1 MKLKELDLTKYD
13 INQISEMIYET
24 DQNLFGIFL
33 DKNPIQAVSK
43 LKKLIEAGKNC
54 YGHEHIYI
62 AEDEDGTIQGVLVA
76 FRGDEIGFVQ
86 EAKIFKATMNFKDFF
101 KLTFIK
107 PIYDSIT
114 ASSIQGDDF
123 YIGNLVVSANLRG
136 KGIGSKMIEQSFQLA
151 RDKKCKR
158 VLLDVIFENTGAK
171 KLYERIGFKKCCEK
185 NLWWSSK
192 SDGTYGMEYP
202 LKNE

>member
-1 MKLKELDLTKYD
+1 MKLKELDINEYD

-24 DQNLFGIFL
+24 DQNLFSTFL
-33 DKNPIQAVSK
+33 DKDPVQAVAK
-43 LKKLIEAGKNC
+43 LKKLIESGKNC
-54 YGHEHIYI
+54 YGHEHIYL
-62 AEDEDGTIQGVLVA
+62 AEDENGNIQGVLVG

-86 EAKIFKATMNFKDFF
+86 EAKIFKATMPYKDFL

-107 PIYDSIT
+107 PVYDRLT
-114 ASSIQGDDF
+114 ASSIQEDDF

-136 KGIGSKMIEQSFQLA
+136 KGIGSKIIEQSFELA
-151 RDKKCKR
+151 REKGCKR
-158 VLLDVIFENTGAK
+158 VLLDVIFENHGAK

-192 SDGTYGMEYP
+192 SEGTYGMEYT
-202 LKNE
+202 L

>member
-1 MKLKELDLTKYD
+1 MKLKELDVNKYD
-13 INQISEMIYET
+13 MDQISEMIYET
-24 DQNLFGIFL
+24 DQNLFNTFL
-33 DKNPIQAVSK
+33 DENPVKAVIK
-43 LKKLIEAGKNC
+43 LKKLILSGKNS
-54 YGHEHIYI
+54 YGHDHIYI
-62 AEDEDGTIQGVLVA
+62 AEDENGAIQGILVA

-86 EAKIFKATMNFKDFF
+86 EAKIFRATMTFKDFL

-107 PIYDSIT
+107 PVYDRLT

-136 KGIGSKMIEQSFQLA
+136 KGIGSKIIEHSFDLA
-151 RDKKCKR
+151 REKGCKR

-171 KLYERIGFKKCCEK
+171 KLYERIGFRKCCEK

-202 LKNE
+202 L

>member
-1 MKLKELDLTKYD
+1 MKLKELDINEYD

-24 DQNLFGIFL
+24 DQNLFSTFL
-33 DKNPIQAVSK
+33 DKDPVQAVAK
-43 LKKLIEAGKNC
+43 LKKLIESGKNC
-54 YGHEHIYI
+54 YGHEHIYL
-62 AEDEDGTIQGVLVA
+62 AEDENGNIQGVLVG

-86 EAKIFKATMNFKDFF
+86 EAKIFKATMPFKDFL

-107 PIYDSIT
+107 PVYDRLT
-114 ASSIQGDDF
+114 ASSIQEDDF

-136 KGIGSKMIEQSFQLA
+136 KGIGSKIIEQSFELA
-151 RDKKCKR
+151 REKGCKR
-158 VLLDVIFENTGAK
+158 VLLDVIFENHGAK

-192 SDGTYGMEYP
+192 SEGTYGMEYT
-202 LKNE
+202 L

>member
-1 MKLKELDLTKYD
+1 MKLRELDINQYD
-13 INQISEMIYET
+13 INQISELIYET
-24 DQNLFGIFL
+24 DQNLFGTFL
-33 DKNPIQAVSK
+33 DKDPVQAVSK
-43 LKKLIEAGKNC
+43 LKNLIEAGKNS

-62 AEDEDGTIQGVLVA
+62 AEDENGSIQGVLVA

-86 EAKIFKATMNFKDFF
+86 EAKVFRSTMSFKDFL

-107 PIYDSIT
+107 PVYDRLT

-136 KGIGSKMIEQSFQLA
+136 KGIGSKIIEHSFELA
-151 RDKKCKR
+151 REKGCKR
-158 VLLDVIFENTGAK
+158 VLLDVIFENSGAK
-171 KLYERIGFKKCCEK
+171 KLYERIGFRKCCEK

-192 SDGTYGMEYP
+192 SEGTYGMEYS
-202 LKNE
+202 L

>member
-1 MKLKELDLTKYD
+1 MKLKELDLKKYD
-13 INQISEMIYET
+13 LNQISEMIYET
-24 DQNLFGIFL
+24 DQNLFGTFL
-33 DKNPIQAVSK
+33 DKEPVKAVAK
-43 LKKLIEAGKNC
+43 LKKLIEAGKNS

-62 AEDEDGTIQGVLVA
+62 AEDENGAIQGVLVA
-76 FRGDEIGFVQ
+76 FRGDDIGFIQ
-86 EAKIFKATMNFKDFF
+86 EAKIFKTTMNFKDFF

-107 PIYDSIT
+107 PVYDSLT
-114 ASSIQGDDF
+114 ASSIRDDDF

-136 KGIGSKMIEQSFQLA
+136 KGIGSKIIEQSFELA
-151 RDKKCKR
+151 RDKECKR
-158 VLLDVIFENTGAK
+158 VLLDVIFENQGAK

-192 SDGTYGMEYP
+192 SDGTYGMEYS

>member
-1 MKLKELDLTKYD
+1 MKLKKLDLNKYD
-13 INQISEMIYET
+13 INQISGMIYET

-33 DKNPIQAVSK
+33 DKDPVQAVEK
-43 LKKLIEAGKNC
+43 LKNLIEAGKNC
-54 YGHEHIYI
+54 YGHEHVYI
-62 AEDEDGTIQGVLVA
+62 AEDENGSIQGVLVA

-86 EAKIFKATMNFKDFF
+86 EAKIFRATMNFTDFF

-107 PIYDSIT
+107 PVYDRIT

-136 KGIGSKMIEQSFQLA
+136 KGIGSKIIEQSFELA
-151 RDKKCKR
+151 REKKCKR
-158 VLLDVIFENTGAK
+158 VLLDVIFENLGAK
-171 KLYERIGFKKCCEK
+171 KLYERIGFKQCSEK

-202 LKNE
+202 L

>member
-1 MKLKELDLTKYD
+1 MKLKELDVNKYD
-13 INQISEMIYET
+13 MDQISEMIYET
-24 DQNLFGIFL
+24 DQNLFNTFL
-33 DKNPIQAVSK
+33 DEDPVKAVIK
-43 LKKLIEAGKNC
+43 LKKLILSGKNS
-54 YGHEHIYI
+54 YGHDHIYI
-62 AEDEDGTIQGVLVA
+62 AEDENGAIQGILVA

-86 EAKIFKATMNFKDFF
+86 EAKIFRATMTFKDFL

-107 PIYDSIT
+107 PVYDRLT

-136 KGIGSKMIEQSFQLA
+136 KGIGSKIIEHSFDLA
-151 RDKKCKR
+151 REKGCKR

-171 KLYERIGFKKCCEK
+171 KLYERIGFRKCCEK

-202 LKNE
+202 L

>member
-1 MKLKELDLTKYD
+1 MKLKELDLNKYD
-13 INQISEMIYET
+13 LNQISELIYET

-33 DKNPIQAVSK
+33 DKEPYQAVAK
-43 LKKLIEAGKNC
+43 LEKLIEAGKNC

-62 AEDEDGTIQGVLVA
+62 AEDENGSVQGVLVA

-86 EAKIFKATMNFKDFF
+86 EAKIFKETMNSRDFL

-107 PIYDSIT
+107 PIYDKIT
-114 ASSIQGDDF
+114 ASSIEGDDF
-123 YIGNLVVSANLRG
+123 YIGNLVVSSNLRG
-136 KGIGSKMIEQSFQLA
+136 KGIGSKIIEESFELA
-151 RDKKCKR
+151 REKGCKR
-158 VLLDVIFENTGAK
+158 VLLDVIFENSGAK

-192 SDGTYGMEYP
+192 SDGTYGMEYT
-202 LKNE
+202 L